1 MLLPVSR
8 AGSNVK
14 APFSFLRKFHCL
26 PSTFPPLLVAMPTLE
41 IHPFLTIKI
50 FRNPPSNQV
59 CILFFKLEVRYC
71 GLKFSMCLPPNSSV
85 MVHSK
90 TSHLKVLKFLREKNQ
105 TGQFFLGFPIVGL
118 KKSCHKLTLW
128 VSKPIRKNTKPMK
141 KESAQSDIK
150 PKTTRK

>member
-1 MLLPVSR
+1 MIFFIIGSVGEVLHWSFNTFLIRQLQYMLLPVSR

-85 MVHSK
+85 MVHYE

-105 TGQFFLGFPIVGL
+105 TDQFFLVFL
-118 KKSCHKLTLW
+118 L
-128 VSKPIRKNTKPMK
+128 
-141 KESAQSDIK
+141 
-150 PKTTRK
+150 